1 MEKILSQD
9 EVDALLK
16 GLDDGQVEAATPA
29 APSATATAVP
39 KQSARVDE
47 PPADVRVFDLTS
59 QDRIVRGRM
68 PTLDIINDRFAKIH
82 RVSLSG
88 ALRRMLDINV
98 CPAEMIKFGEFTRT
112 LPVPTSLHILK
123 PDMLRGHALFM
134 IESRLIFNLVD
145 CFFGGSGRSSYKIE
159 GRDFTSIEY
168 RVINKVVKMALKDM
182 DQAWEPI
189 SPVVFNYVRSE
200 VNPQFAA
207 IIPPTD
213 VAIVVRFEV
222 EMDRLMGRMAMVLP
236 YSTIEPIRSKL
247 YASYQSDQLEVDSE
261 WSNRMQRR
269 LHEVTVE
276 MIVELGR
283 TSLKG
288 SELLNMEIGDVIM
301 LDHDVNKPLTV
312 RVEGVPKFSA
322 TAGVHHGNQAFR
334 ICGDVTGGD

>member
-16 GLDDGQVEAATPA
+16 GLSDGDIEAPQES
-29 APSATATAVP
+29 APTQEDIRP
-39 KQSARVDE
+39 
-47 PPADVRVFDLTS
+47 FDLTN

-82 RVSLSG
+82 RIWLSG

-98 CPAEMIKFGEFTRT
+98 CQAEMIKFGEFIRT

-123 PDMLRGHALFM
+123 MDPLRGHVLFM

-145 CFFGGSGRSSYKIE
+145 CFFGGTGKGSYKIE

-168 RVINKVVKMALKDM
+168 RVINKVVKQALQDL
-182 DQAWEPI
+182 DQAWQPI
-189 SPVVFNYVRSE
+189 SAVSFGFVRSE
-200 VNPQFAA
+200 VNPQFAT

-213 VAIVVRFEV
+213 VVIVVRFEL
-222 EMDRLMGRMAMVLP
+222 EMDRMMGRMALVLP

-247 YASYQSDQLEVDSE
+247 YASFQSDQLEVDAE
-261 WSNRMQRR
+261 WIVR
-269 LHEVTVE
+269 LKRLLHDVPVE
-276 MIVELGR
+276 LCVELGN

-288 SELLNMEIGDVIM
+288 SELMNMEIGDIIM
-301 LDHDVNKPLTV
+301 LDSDVNMPLWAK
-312 RVEGVPKFSA
+312 VEGVPKL
-322 TAGVHHGNQAFR
+322 R
-334 ICGDVTGGD
+334 VTPGI

>member
-16 GLDDGQVEAATPA
+16 GLSDGDVEAAA
-29 APSATATAVP
+29 P
-39 KQSARVDE
+39 KQAVKIEETPSDIR
-47 PPADVRVFDLTS
+47 PFDLTS

-88 ALRRMLDINV
+88 SLRRMLDINV

-123 PDMLRGHALFM
+123 PDQLRGHALFM

-168 RVINKVVKMALKDM
+168 RVINKVMKMALKDM

-236 YSTIEPIRSKL
+236 YSTIEPIRTKL

-261 WSNRMQRR
+261 WSTRMRRR
-269 LHEVTVE
+269 LREVNVE
-276 MIVELGR
+276 VIVELGR
-283 TSLKG
+283 TTLKG
-288 SELLNMEIGDVIM
+288 SELLSMDVGDVIM
-301 LDHDVNKPLTV
+301 LDKDVNRPLEV
-312 RVEGVPKFSA
+312 MVEGVPKFCA
-322 TAGVHHGNQAFR
+322 TAGIHHGNQAFR
-334 ICGDVTGGD
+334 ICDEAPGGE

>member
-16 GLDDGQVEAATPA
+16 GLSDGDIENPKEAAA
-29 APSATATAVP
+29 EEVG
-39 KQSARVDE
+39 
-47 PPADVRVFDLTS
+47 DVRAFDLTN

-68 PTLDIINDRFAKIH
+68 PTLDIINDRFAKLH
-82 RVSLSG
+82 RISLSG

-98 CPAEMIKFGEFTRT
+98 CQAEMIKFGEFTRT

-123 PDMLRGHALFM
+123 PELLRGHALFM

-168 RVINKVVKMALKDM
+168 KVINKVVKMALNDM

-189 SPVVFNYVRSE
+189 APVTFNFVRSE

-213 VAIVVRFEV
+213 VAIVVRFEL
-222 EMDRLMGRMAMVLP
+222 EMDRLLGRMALVLP
-236 YSTIEPIRSKL
+236 YSTIEPIRTKL

-261 WSNRMQRR
+261 WAGRMRKR

-276 MIVELGR
+276 VMVELGK
-283 TSLKG
+283 THLKG
-288 SELLNMEIGDVIM
+288 SELLDMEVGDVIM
-301 LDHDVNKPLTV
+301 LQNDVKKPLTV
-312 RVEGVPKFSA
+312 KVHGIPKFRA
-322 TAGVHHGNQAFR
+322 TPGICRGNQAFQVCED
-334 ICGDVTGGD
+334 IVGGE